1 MRLSD
6 RTTGLVLVTVG
17 ALAAYGGSRL
27 PPVPGQQVG
36 PSAFPMVVG
45 VGLVLC
51 GALVALGIGSRFEA
65 PDPEPAA
72 GPATGVGARPSLLS
86 RLRVLVPP
94 ALLIFYVAAADR
106 LGFLLTAAVIAFAT
120 AVTLGARL
128 RLAIPLALLAP
139 LAIHLVFAKLLR
151 VALPPGLLPAP
162 W

>member
-6 RTTGLVLVTVG
+6 RTTGLVLAAVG

-36 PSAFPMVVG
+36 PSVFPMVVG

-51 GALVALGIGSRFEA
+51 GLLVALGIGSRFEE
-65 PDPEPAA
+65 PDPQ
-72 GPATGVGARPSLLS
+72 PATGPAGGGGRPAPLGG
-86 RLRVLVPP
+86 LRVLVPP
-94 ALLIFYVAAADR
+94 ALLLFYVLASDR
-106 LGFLLTAAVIAFAT
+106 LGFLITAALIVLAT
-120 AVTLGARL
+120 ALTLGARL
-128 RLAIPLALLAP
+128 RLAIPLALAAP
-139 LAIHLVFAKLLR
+139 VGVHLVFAKLLR